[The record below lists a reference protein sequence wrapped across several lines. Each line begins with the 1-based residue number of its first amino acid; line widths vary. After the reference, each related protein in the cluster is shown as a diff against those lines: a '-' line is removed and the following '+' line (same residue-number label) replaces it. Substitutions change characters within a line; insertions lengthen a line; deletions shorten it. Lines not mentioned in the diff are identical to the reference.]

1 MTEKDKDDTELYIRL
16 LLGILPFDAEVIL
29 KFLSDI
35 ADDAEETSW
44 PQLFRR
50 GTNVGLFIGTVGL
63 VGIVIFLATTI
74 DASDIPFQDFG
85 LIYVFAGA
93 VVLLMFLMKFLIKLL
108 QNVNKG
114 ESILVHDT
122 ESFWAGLSEFTLG
135 TLMMGTLWLFFS
147 KVGSSEL
154 YLVTI
159 IGMGIVGISIAGI
172 SLTLSGAINV
182 ISSSTTKS
190 ENAQLDEFKEQESKS
205 EVER

>member
-1 MTEKDKDDTELYIRL
+1 MSGKDEDDAELYIRL
-16 LLGILPFDAEVIL
+16 LLGILPFDAKTL
-29 KFLSDI
+29 LQFLSDI

-50 GTNVGLFIGTVGL
+50 GTNIGLFIGTVGIL
-63 VGIVIFLATTI
+63 GMIVYFIITMNTPN
-74 DASDIPFQDFG
+74 IPLQNFG
-85 LIYVFAGA
+85 LIYVFAGS

-114 ESILVHDT
+114 KSILVHEN

-135 TLMMGTLWLFFS
+135 TLMTGTLWLFFS

-154 YLVTI
+154 YLITI
-159 IGMGIVGISIAGI
+159 IGTGIVGISIAGI

-182 ISSSTTKS
+182 ISYSTSES
-190 ENAQLDEFKEQESKS
+190 ENAQLNEFKEEDGKS
-205 EVER
+205 EVEH